1 MSDESI
7 NDAAVQADNAAV
19 DAPTPGDS
27 AGPADA
33 PVPAPADVASP
44 VEAPAPADAASPAD
58 VPAPVET
65 PGDQGGATKP
75 AADVVHQEKRSEH
88 RIHVRWHAEALIEGH
103 IWHGFV
109 RDISIGG
116 ANILLEHNCQNV
128 SGIKLHIHV
137 PPDSKSSA
145 PHILAITGKVIY
157 TAYDSEESLFRS
169 GIKFLTFNS
178 PSDSGFLLSFIAKH

>member
-7 NDAAVQADNAAV
+7 NDAAAQAGDATAEAV
-19 DAPTPGDS
+19 DTPAPVDS

-33 PVPAPADVASP
+33 SVPAPV
-44 VEAPAPADAASPAD
+44 DAASPVDAP
-58 VPAPVET
+58 VPVET
-65 PGDQGGATKP
+65 PGDQGSDTKQA

-88 RIHVRWHAEALIEGH
+88 RVHVRWHAEALIEGH

-109 RDISIGG
+109 KDISTAG
-116 ANILLEHNCQNV
+116 ANIFLDHNCQNV
-128 SGIKLHIHV
+128 SVVKLHIHV

-157 TAYDSEESLFRS
+157 TAYDSDESLFRS

-178 PSDSGFLLSFIAKH
+178 PSDSGFLLSFVAKH